1 MQIIKL
7 VLQGLMF
14 IGIIFSLISYM
25 GCIGKEDDNKRNS
38 SILLMTV
45 SSLLIVFLQHYWI

>member
-7 VLQGLMF
+7 ILQGLMF
-14 IGIIFSLISYM
+14 IGTIFSLISFM
-25 GCIGKEDDNKRNS
+25 GCMGSQDDNKRNS

-45 SSLLIVFLQHYWI
+45 SVLLIVLLQHYWV